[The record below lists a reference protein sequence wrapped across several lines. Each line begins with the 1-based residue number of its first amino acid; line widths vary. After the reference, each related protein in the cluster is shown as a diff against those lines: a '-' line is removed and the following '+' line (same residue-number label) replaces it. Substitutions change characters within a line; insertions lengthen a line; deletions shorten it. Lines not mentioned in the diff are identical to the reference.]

1 MEKNAYFQIVHK
13 PKRTMIKVIPSSEGG
28 EMFSIDEVQQYLDAV
43 NITSYDLKGLDTYL
57 KQGEFAKEYPLLTT
71 ETLPEDEKCFITV
84 NDGCSF
90 LSGLIRGKTNT
101 ERRYFRRPSSG
112 RCYLWDTGRRNQ
124 SVFKRKEVLYR
135 LLSCQSQTSETRIG
149 CGN

>member
-57 KQGEFAKEYPLLTT
+57 KQGEFAKEYPLPGSCRTGSC
-71 ETLPEDEKCFITV
+71 P
-84 NDGCSF
+84 
-90 LSGLIRGKTNT
+90 
-101 ERRYFRRPSSG
+101 RRR
-112 RCYLWDTGRRNQ
+112 
-124 SVFKRKEVLYR
+124 
-135 LLSCQSQTSETRIG
+135 
-149 CGN
+149 

>member
-57 KQGEFAKEYPLLTT
+57 KQGEFAKEYPLLMT

-84 NDGCSF
+84 NDEGTTAVARF
-90 LSGLIRGKTNT
+90 
-101 ERRYFRRPSSG
+101 YPASSG
-112 RCYLWDTGRRNQ
+112 GKPIQKEDILGDLRLADVTYGIQEEEINRFLKEKRYL
-124 SVFKRKEVLYR
+124 
-135 LLSCQSQTSETRIG
+135 I
-149 CGN
+149 

>member
-57 KQGEFAKEYPLLTT
+57 KQGEFAKERRR
-71 ETLPEDEKCFITV
+71 
-84 NDGCSF
+84 NNGGCSF